1 MKKTNLLKGA
11 LSVLAVS
18 VLLASCTQV
27 DSRIDTIDTL
37 ETPSVKAVAY
47 PGVNYITWNA
57 VKGASGYKVTK
68 IVDGGI
74 EEVLNSSLNRDA
86 NCITDFISIDKVDV
100 EYKVYALSNTNPSR
114 AVYIYDS
121 KAGSA
126 TVTNIFPPVGTEA
139 IELPKY
145 EKDSGWKFEADADNS
160 EWKDEF
166 KPTAENIV
174 IQYVD
179 GTIVI
184 TAPTKAYLTTK
195 VVGYTGNKNEIFYS
209 DFYSNLD
216 LYREILPNY
225 QNKMIS
231 QKTRITSAGDY
242 KFKAEVRALYENK
255 ENAFYKA
262 SNITLKT
269 VSVPGIE
276 TSKST
281 SIPEV
286 AYIDDAKTTA
296 RVIFTPAVSKDGK
309 TTYAVENYKVYR
321 ALRGTKQLDEVTGLK
336 ADSRTTYEGKTEVI
350 YVVEDKVPSNTV
362 DYDYYVVLNV
372 DGNLEKSEK
381 INTLWAEYI
390 NTANAG
396 SIYDLYF
403 TEFDDDKLANDI
415 VAKVSP
421 YSGSKIV
428 SVSYAFSTS
437 DDSSKVLDSAYDHK
451 LVVVPELA
459 ETEQTFLIQNVP
471 ENNYVF
477 VRAEFAEIKST
488 GKVNRVVIESSN
500 DKYTVG
506 KANEVKINFAAP
518 TQKEGDTDC
527 LINDWIGNEIDVN
540 GGELVSVKYGKA
552 KNADLAK
559 VAAINGTEVKF
570 AVKDYDEGSKTYDYV
585 FDIPDAGEVGEYIAI
600 AAEVKAEGKKNNL
613 KVEAYNGAVKI
624 GNNLPLYIDV
634 PDPSPIPNPEGSKKD
649 IVLKVDISKE
659 VYDANNSADNY
670 DSVEISYIKTNE
682 YYEIKNDTE
691 WSEVTT
697 YNFKD
702 LTKDEIKDAS
712 GKTIGNNYSKTH
724 IITNKQYSNTA
735 STPVNEYYVIKVVRK
750 YKVPGAKV
758 DEKTYQRAFTYY
770 K

>member
-47 PGVNYITWNA
+47 PGVNYISWDA
-57 VKGASGYKVTK
+57 VKGAQGYKVTK

-74 EEVLNSSLNRDA
+74 EEVIESDCNTNF
-86 NCITDFISIDKVDV
+86 ITNVVPTDKVDV
-100 EYKVYALSNTNPSR
+100 EYKVYALSNTDPSR

-145 EKDSGWKFEADADNS
+145 EKDSGWDFDKDADNS

-166 KPTAENIV
+166 IPTAENID

-184 TAPTKAYLTTK
+184 TAPTKAYLKTT
-195 VVGYTGNKNEIFYS
+195 VIRYTGNKEEIFYS
-209 DFYSNLD
+209 DYSNSNKT
-216 LYREILPNY
+216 EILPNY
-225 QNKMIS
+225 QNKKIS
-231 QKTRITSAGDY
+231 NKTIITSAGDY
-242 KFKAEVRALYENK
+242 KFKAEVRALAERK

-262 SNITLKT
+262 SNITLTKT
-269 VSVPGIE
+269 VKVPGLL
-276 TSKST
+276 TSKPT
-281 SIPEV
+281 SNPEV
-286 AYIDDAKTTA
+286 AYIDDEQTTA
-296 RVIFTPAVSKDGK
+296 RVVFTPAVSKDGT
-309 TTYAVENYKVYR
+309 TTYPVENYKVYR
-321 ALRGTKQLDEVTGLK
+321 ALKDSKQLDEVTGLR
-336 ADSRTTYEGKTEVI
+336 ADSRTKNDKKEVI

-372 DGNLEKSEK
+372 DGSLENGEK
-381 INTLWAEYI
+381 KNPLNKVTPSA
-390 NTANAG
+390 ANNG
-396 SIYDLYF
+396 SIIGLTF

-415 VAKVSP
+415 VAKVTP
-421 YSGSKIV
+421 NSGSKIV

-437 DDSSKVLDSAYDHK
+437 NDSSKVLDSAYTA

-459 ETEQTFLIQNVP
+459 ETEQAFLIQNVP

-488 GKVNRVVIESSN
+488 GKVNSVVVKATS

-506 KANEVKINFAAP
+506 KANDVKINIVEP
-518 TQKEGDTDC
+518 SQKKGDTDC
-527 LINDWIGNEIDVN
+527 LLNDWIGNEIDVN

-570 AVKDYDEGSKTYDYV
+570 AVKDYDEGSNTYDYV

-613 KVEAYNGAVKI
+613 IVQDSTSKVSVSGA
-624 GNNLPLYIDV
+624 LPLDIFV
-634 PDPSPIPNPEGSKKD
+634 PNPSAILDPKTSKFD
-649 IVLKVDISKE
+649 VVLKVDISKA

-670 DSVEISYIKTNE
+670 DSVEISYIKTNAK
-682 YYEIKNDTE
+682 YEITNETE
-691 WSEVTT
+691 WSEVTKYT
-697 YNFKD
+697 LKD
-702 LTKDEIKDAS
+702 FSKDEIKED
-712 GKTIGNNYSKTH
+712 GKTVGNNYSKTH

-735 STPVNEYYVIKVVRK
+735 STEVTEYYVIKVVPK

>member
-47 PGVNYITWNA
+47 PGVNYISWDA
-57 VKGASGYKVTK
+57 VKGAQGYKVTK

-74 EEVLNSSLNRDA
+74 EEIVKNSVTVNYV
-86 NCITDFISIDKVDV
+86 TDSIPTNDVDV
-100 EYKVYALSNTNPSR
+100 EYKVYALSNTNPSK

-139 IELPKY
+139 TDLPKY
-145 EKDSGWKFEADADNS
+145 EEDSGWDFDEDADNS

-166 KPTAENIV
+166 IPTAENID

-184 TAPTKAYLTTK
+184 TAPTKAYLNTT
-195 VVGYTGNKNEIFYS
+195 VIGYTGNKEEIYYS
-209 DFYSNLD
+209 DYSDNKK
-216 LYREILPNY
+216 EILPNY
-225 QNKMIS
+225 QNKKIS
-231 QKTRITSAGDY
+231 NKTTITSAGDY
-242 KFKAEVRALYENK
+242 KFKAEVRALGDAK

-262 SNITLKT
+262 SNITLTKT
-269 VSVPGIE
+269 VKVPGIK

-281 SIPEV
+281 SDLKVE
-286 AYIDDAKTTA
+286 YIDDAKTTA
-296 RVIFTPAVSKDGK
+296 RVVFTPAVSKDGK
-309 TTYAVENYKVYR
+309 TYGVENYKVYR
-321 ALRGTKQLDEVTGLK
+321 ALKDSKQLDEVTGLR
-336 ADSRTTYEGKTEVI
+336 ADSRTNSDKKEVI

-372 DGNLEKSEK
+372 DGSLENDEK
-381 INTLWAEYI
+381 KVPLNKATPSAAG
-390 NTANAG
+390 NG
-396 SIYDLYF
+396 SITGL
-403 TEFDDDKLANDI
+403 TLTVFDDDKLANDI
-415 VAKVSP
+415 VAKVTP
-421 YSGSKIV
+421 NSGSKIV

-437 DDSSKVLDSAYDHK
+437 NVISSKVLDSAYTA

-459 ETEQTFLIQNVP
+459 EKEQAFLIKDVP

-477 VRAEFAEIKST
+477 VKAEFAEIEST
-488 GKVNRVVIESSN
+488 GKVNKVVIECSN

-506 KANEVKINFAAP
+506 KANEVDIRFAVP
-518 TQKEGDTDC
+518 TQKKGDTDC

-570 AVKDYDEGSKTYDYV
+570 AVKDYDEGSNNYDYV

-613 KVEAYNGAVKI
+613 IVQASTSKVSVSGA
-624 GNNLPLYIDV
+624 LPLDIFV
-634 PDPSPIPNPEGSKKD
+634 PDPSAILDPKTSKYD
-649 IVLKVDISKE
+649 VVLKVDISKA